1 MHETM
6 EAQREWHRIRV
17 ERQLGIP
24 VVNYTVSPRTQ
35 GYRARIELTRGK
47 DGSLG
52 FRAHRSHEHVE
63 IQSCPVARPEINDI
77 LRRLPS
83 APRPVERLALRS
95 NGVDVVL
102 HAQCKDKHRSSV
114 RSWLET
120 LTELGIPLAINGR
133 GFIRDPTTHLMVAGI
148 QHRLSPSTFYQVNL
162 EINAAL
168 VQDVK
173 NLVVQESPT
182 AVLDLFSGAGNL
194 SLPIAAQ
201 GIECTLVESHPTAI
215 KDAKRTAIDHGL
227 SIKVQTARAET
238 FEAGDAFFDVAILDP
253 PRKGAGAVIEQVLLT
268 RPKSVI
274 MVSCNTQTLVSDL
287 KRASKYGYTMSDVR
301 LYEMFPHTHHIEAMG
316 VLSSK

>member
-1 MHETM
+1 M
-6 EAQREWHRIRV
+6 
-17 ERQLGIP
+17 
-24 VVNYTVSPRTQ
+24 
-35 GYRARIELTRGK
+35 
-47 DGSLG
+47 
-52 FRAHRSHEHVE
+52 
-63 IQSCPVARPEINDI
+63 
-77 LRRLPS
+77 
-83 APRPVERLALRS
+83 
-95 NGVDVVL
+95 L

-238 FEAGDAFFDVAILDP
+238 FEAGDAFFDVAILIHQGKEP
-253 PRKGAGAVIEQVLLT
+253 VL
-268 RPKSVI
+268 
-274 MVSCNTQTLVSDL
+274 
-287 KRASKYGYTMSDVR
+287 
-301 LYEMFPHTHHIEAMG
+301 
-316 VLSSK
+316 